1 VKELE
6 EDVTLVSR
14 HRNTLNVQIGQ
25 VTARFEALKNEVATL
40 SGAVR
45 ERDEAL
51 SNARQEIETL
61 TTVVRDRDGAL

>member
-1 VKELE
+1 LE
-6 EDVTLVSR
+6 AS
-14 HRNTLNVQIGQ
+14 Q
-25 VTARFEALKNEVATL
+25 NEVATL

-61 TTVVRDRDGAL
+61 RAAVRDRDGAPRAREDMRGTSR